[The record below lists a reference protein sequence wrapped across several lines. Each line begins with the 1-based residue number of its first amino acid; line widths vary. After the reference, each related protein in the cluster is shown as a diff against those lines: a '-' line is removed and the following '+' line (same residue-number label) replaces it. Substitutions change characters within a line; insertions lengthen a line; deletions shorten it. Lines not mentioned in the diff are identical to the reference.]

1 MEYTLTVKLKEVKE
15 SIVNTE
21 IKESKIY
28 MKNTDKFIE
37 IELEED
43 KPKSSNDLIE
53 EAYID
58 ISNIFKEI
66 KIDKKSS
73 DISNLKELI
82 AKWESVKKKIVFNT
96 DSDMLVNFII
106 NISKYYENEKSL
118 EFLLKNFGIIP
129 FFTLINFEDLSSNN
143 DEVKKLSIYNIIASN
158 PIIYKV
164 KLKYNEEVNGEK
176 KIEFL
181 GSTAPEFDMIEMK
194 KILKEE
200 LGISSDKTFTL
211 SSAITGK
218 YLFKDNLES
227 LEVVLKLDGGKYFN
241 KEYIISLEKI

>member
-43 KPKSSNDLIE
+43 KPKSFNDLIE

-143 DEVKKLSIYNIIASN
+143 KIKNLTMYNIVSAN
-158 PIIYKV
+158 PIIYRV
-164 KLKYNEEVNGEK
+164 ELKYNEEVNGEK

-181 GSTAPEFDMIEMK
+181 GSTAPEFDIIEMK

-211 SSAITGK
+211 SSAIIGK
-218 YLFKDNLES
+218 YLFKDNLEN

>member
-143 DEVKKLSIYNIIASN
+143 KIKNLTMYNIVSVN
-158 PIIYKV
+158 PIIYRV
-164 KLKYNEEVNGEK
+164 ELKYNEEVNGEK

-181 GSTAPEFDMIEMK
+181 GSTAPEFDMVEMK

-200 LGISSDKTFTL
+200 LGISSNKTFTL

-218 YLFKDNLES
+218 YLFKDNLEN

>member
-43 KPKSSNDLIE
+43 KPKSFNDLIE

-143 DEVKKLSIYNIIASN
+143 KIKNLTMYNIVSAT
-158 PIIYKV
+158 PIIYRV
-164 KLKYNEEVNGEK
+164 ELKYNEEVNGEK

-181 GSTAPEFDMIEMK
+181 GSTAPEFDIIEMK

-211 SSAITGK
+211 SSAIIGK
-218 YLFKDNLES
+218 YLFKDNLEN

>member
-43 KPKSSNDLIE
+43 KPKSFNDLIE

-118 EFLLKNFGIIP
+118 VYIPLFDEVSENNSEDVSNFLSIIKDLKNK
-129 FFTLINFEDLSSNN
+129 DQN
-143 DEVKKLSIYNIIASN
+143 DKN
-158 PIIYKV
+158 
-164 KLKYNEEVNGEK
+164 
-176 KIEFL
+176 
-181 GSTAPEFDMIEMK
+181 
-194 KILKEE
+194 
-200 LGISSDKTFTL
+200 
-211 SSAITGK
+211 
-218 YLFKDNLES
+218 FKDNYYLQKVKE
-227 LEVVLKLDGGKYFN
+227 LKYKDTYRIKI
-241 KEYIISLEKI
+241 KEYKKVDGYLLPIKMEIFESESKVADLDLKDTKVHSDLKRKELKK

>member
-43 KPKSSNDLIE
+43 KPKSFNDLIE

-143 DEVKKLSIYNIIASN
+143 KIKNLTMYNIVSAT
-158 PIIYKV
+158 PIIYRV
-164 KLKYNEEVNGEK
+164 ELKYNEEVNGEK

-181 GSTAPEFDMIEMK
+181 GSTAPEFDIIEMK
-194 KILKEE
+194 KIL
-200 LGISSDKTFTL
+200 L
-211 SSAITGK
+211 
-218 YLFKDNLES
+218 
-227 LEVVLKLDGGKYFN
+227 N
-241 KEYIISLEKI
+241 K

>member
-43 KPKSSNDLIE
+43 KPKSFNDLIE

-143 DEVKKLSIYNIIASN
+143 KIKNLTMYNIVSAN
-158 PIIYKV
+158 PIIYRV
-164 KLKYNEEVNGEK
+164 ELKYNEEVNGEK
-176 KIEFL
+176 K
-181 GSTAPEFDMIEMK
+181 
-194 KILKEE
+194 
-200 LGISSDKTFTL
+200 
-211 SSAITGK
+211 
-218 YLFKDNLES
+218 
-227 LEVVLKLDGGKYFN
+227 
-241 KEYIISLEKI
+241 

>member
-43 KPKSSNDLIE
+43 KPKSFNDLIE

-143 DEVKKLSIYNIIASN
+143 KIKNLTMYNIVSAT
-158 PIIYKV
+158 PIIYRV
-164 KLKYNEEVNGEK
+164 ELKYNEEVNGEK

-181 GSTAPEFDMIEMK
+181 GSTAPEFDIIEMK

-211 SSAITGK
+211 SSAIIGK
-218 YLFKDNLES
+218 YLFKDNLEN

-241 KEYIISLEKI
+241 

>member
-43 KPKSSNDLIE
+43 KPKSFNDLIE

-143 DEVKKLSIYNIIASN
+143 KIKNLTMYNIVSAN
-158 PIIYKV
+158 PIIYRV
-164 KLKYNEEVNGEK
+164 ELKYNEEVNGEK

-181 GSTAPEFDMIEMK
+181 GSTAPEFDIIEMK

-211 SSAITGK
+211 SSAII
-218 YLFKDNLES
+218 
-227 LEVVLKLDGGKYFN
+227 GKYFN